1 MINPTKKSSLFDL
14 HRILFHRARGLSS
27 YNKECVSVPLE
38 TAHVKKINPRERT
51 ARSWNVEAE
60 YKYSSFAP
68 LLGGFGGK
76 KSIRMAKKMVKGT
89 RICGI

>member
-1 MINPTKKSSLFDL
+1 MPGIFGCYYYGEFILEKAEERFKSMSDTLQHKNDYFTIVNKVNHLYVGKKSF
-14 HRILFHRARGLSS
+14 SS
-27 YNKECVSVPLE
+27 DPL
-38 TAHVKKINPRERT
+38 KNI
-51 ARSWNVEAE
+51 
-60 YKYSSFAP
+60 YSSFAP

>member
-1 MINPTKKSSLFDL
+1 LSRILKDSFLQDAGMINPTKKSSLFDL

-60 YKYSSFAP
+60 YKYLSM
-68 LLGGFGGK
+68 
-76 KSIRMAKKMVKGT
+76 RMKWW
-89 RICGI
+89 R